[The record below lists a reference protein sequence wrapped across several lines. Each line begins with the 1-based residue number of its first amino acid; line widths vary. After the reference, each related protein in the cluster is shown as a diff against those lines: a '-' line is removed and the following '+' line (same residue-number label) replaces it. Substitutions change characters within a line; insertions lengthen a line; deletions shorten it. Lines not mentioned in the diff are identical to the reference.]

1 MLKIEVVNSYT
12 MAAVKHSTR
21 KMARIAHDVNQMA
34 LEPGFEIACVIPDKF
49 NEFYIRFTP
58 EDEFYKGIKMVMRL
72 SVKKFP
78 IEPFH
83 IQMMTPVMF
92 HPNIS
97 KEGSIC
103 VDFLYD
109 KDGWVPEYTFV
120 TGMRAFM
127 HLLICPNADGNH
139 LNADASLIWRNCQ
152 RAENFK
158 DYKAAIKQ
166 NTGVYNTGYDM
177 YFNSSQP
184 YLIKGKS
191 ASPKIQRTQRSL
203 QLLQCKFNAPT
214 EEKTSKKDSKKS
226 PKKSPKEDPK
236 KSSKKSPKSK
246 KSKSSKSAKK
256 VDSSSDS
263 DSDSD

>member
-1 MLKIEVVNSYT
+1 
-12 MAAVKHSTR
+12 MAAVKHSAK

-97 KEGSIC
+97 KEGTIC

-127 HLLICPNADGNH
+127 HLLISPNADGNH

-152 RAENFK
+152 RAKNFK
-158 DYKAAIKQ
+158 DYKAAIKH

-177 YFNSSQP
+177 YFSSSQP

-191 ASPKIQRTQRSL
+191 ASPKVQRTQRSL
-203 QLLQCKFNAPT
+203 QLLQCKFNAAT
-214 EEKTSKKDSKKS
+214 EEKTKQEEPPSGKSTSK
-226 PKKSPKEDPK
+226 
-236 KSSKKSPKSK
+236 KSK
-246 KSKSSKSAKK
+246 KSKKSKTSKKPKSAKK
-256 VDSSSDS
+256 IDSDSDSSSDSSSDS
-263 DSDSD
+263 D